1 MPMTF
6 LVPHPRAR
14 AARARAALARVV
26 RSLVGAAATRT
37 GGTSAHVPAHALVLR
52 RWRLPLLL
60 GVTGMLGACQT
71 TPPAGRGLTVVL
83 PPPQACQ
90 ALGSTACAP
99 CSVQCSQG
107 QEAVCRDGEDDRLG
121 RFGQA
126 PAMCAQ
132 PASCECR

>member
-1 MPMTF
+1 MPMTS
-6 LVPHPRAR
+6 LAPHQRAR
-14 AARARAALARVV
+14 AARARAVIARVV
-26 RSLVGAAATRT
+26 RGLVGAAATRPA
-37 GGTSAHVPAHALVLR
+37 GTPAHALSLR

-60 GVTGMLGACQT
+60 GVTGLLGACQT
-71 TPPAGRGLTVVL
+71 TPPPAGRGLTVVL

-126 PAMCAQ
+126 PVMCAQ
-132 PASCECR
+132 PAACECR